1 MTTSFNISLYSI
13 VSFFTLFFF
22 LITLMAK
29 DQQVQPNS
37 SQVNYDSS
45 VHHAIKKNIFKPLM
59 ERRNCKEDQIT
70 STTMGR
76 KGKHHEYRKVHHQ
89 SQKFHNLWRD
99 KSLSASAHEV
109 PSGPNP
115 ISNR

>member
-1 MTTSFNISLYSI
+1 MTTSFNISLYNI

-22 LITLMAK
+22 LVTLMAE
-29 DQQVQPNS
+29 DRQVQPNS
-37 SQVNYDSS
+37 SQVKYHSS
-45 VHHAIKKNIFKPLM
+45 ADHAIKKNIFKPLM

-70 STTMGR
+70 STIMGR
-76 KGKHHEYRKVHHQ
+76 KGKHHEYPKIHHQ
-89 SQKFHNLWRD
+89 SQKSYLWRD